1 MISTTESQLS
11 TAQLEA
17 IAVTL
22 RKRLVTN
29 SAEAK
34 IPHLG
39 SCLSCVEI
47 LVQLYWQ
54 ELQVDPANPEDPERD
69 RFVLSKGHGA
79 PILFQVLAERGF
91 YSRECLSD
99 FGKPASVYHEH
110 PPKPGYIPGIEA
122 ATGSLG
128 HGLPMCLG
136 MALAARIKR
145 RSSRFYALLG
155 DGECNEGSIWEAAM
169 LAASQRAGN
178 LTAIIDYNKWQAT
191 GRSQEIL
198 ALEPLALKW
207 EAFGWHVQEVD
218 GHRFQEI
225 GNALKSA
232 RNYGEKPSMIIAHT
246 VKGKGVSFME
256 DDNNWHYRTPNADQL
271 ADAIA
276 ELEDIKQ

>member
-1 MISTTESQLS
+1 MISRSESQLS
-11 TAQLEA
+11 TEQLEA

-22 RKRLVTN
+22 RRRLVTT
-29 SAEAK
+29 SAEAR

-39 SCLSCVEI
+39 SCLSCVEL

-54 ELQVDPANPEDPERD
+54 ELNVDPANPEDPDRD
-69 RFVLSKGHGA
+69 RFLLSKGHGA

-91 YSRECLSD
+91 FPLERLSD
-99 FGKPASVYHEH
+99 FGKPGSVFHEH

-136 MALAARIKR
+136 MALAAKIKKTNTR
-145 RSSRFYALLG
+145 CYALLS

-169 LAASQRAGN
+169 LASAQRLSG

-191 GRSQEIL
+191 GRSQEVL
-198 ALEPLALKW
+198 ALEPLAVKW
-207 EAFGWHVQEVD
+207 ESFGWHVQEID
-218 GHRFQEI
+218 GHEFSEI
-225 GNALKSA
+225 NTAFKNA
-232 RNYGEKPSMIIAHT
+232 RREETRPSMIIAHT

-256 DDNNWHYRTPNADQL
+256 DDNNWHYRTPNSEELGAAL
-271 ADAIA
+271 A
-276 ELEDIKQ
+276 ELSGDVK